1 MKLIINT
8 HFDIF
13 IYHFYFRS
21 QKFRKS
27 FKEIKTLRTFM
38 PNAVRL
44 GLSGTI
50 TENDKNALC
59 RSLGFSNTKFHS
71 VCPDRPNIFLEKIKR
86 LKRSDVFSVAANIY
100 EPLCNELKEK
110 LHISATFSLRRP
122 VLNKC

>member
-59 RSLGFSNTKFHS
+59 RSLGFTSWWPRLGS
-71 VCPDRPNIFLEKIKR
+71 SLEGNQTLRALLLTWK
-86 LKRSDVFSVAANIY
+86 STY
-100 EPLCNELKEK
+100 MG
-110 LHISATFSLRRP
+110 SAT
-122 VLNKC
+122 